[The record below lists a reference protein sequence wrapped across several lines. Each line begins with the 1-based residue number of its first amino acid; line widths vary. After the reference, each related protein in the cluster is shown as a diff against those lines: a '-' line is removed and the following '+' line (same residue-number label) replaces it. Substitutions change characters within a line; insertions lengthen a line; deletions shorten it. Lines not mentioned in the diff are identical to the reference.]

1 MIRVLLVEDS
11 ATMRHHLRESLAA
24 DPELEVVGE
33 ATDGAAAVDLV
44 GRLRPD
50 VVTMD
55 MMLPTMSG
63 LVATEHIMAEHPT
76 PILVVS
82 SADRQEL
89 FSTYNALAAGAV
101 DVLEK
106 PRGDASDADWGRRLC
121 SAVRLVSRIRV
132 ITHPRAR
139 LDGRSATAAAPPDKP
154 VDDSTPAQVV
164 AVGASTGGPGALTEL
179 LRALPTGFGPPVL
192 CVQHI
197 AASEPFAVAF
207 SDWLAGQTGRDV
219 SYARD
224 GTFVRSLGGR
234 VVLAP
239 PDRHLAI
246 RDGVLRLSDA
256 PPRHSCRP
264 SVDVLFESVAAE
276 YGAGGTGVLLTGMG
290 RDGADGLLRM
300 RARGAVT
307 FAQDEASCIVYG
319 MPREAALLGAAA
331 YILPPARIA
340 ARVAELQFGGGHA
353 YEGRAFE
360 GRAFGGRAFGGRA
373 SGGRASGGRR

>member
-1 MIRVLLVEDS
+1 MIRVLVVEDS
-11 ATMRHHLRESLAA
+11 ATMRHLLRQSLAA
-24 DPELEVVGE
+24 DPDLQVVGE
-33 ATDGAAAVDLV
+33 ALDGPQAVELC

-63 LVATEHIMAEHPT
+63 LVATEHIMADFPT

-106 PRGDASDADWGRRLC
+106 PRGDASDAGWGRRLC
-121 SAVRLVSRIRV
+121 AAVRLVSRIRV

-139 LDGRSATAAAPPDKP
+139 LDGRGITPPPPPTSNGSVAAR
-154 VDDSTPAQVV
+154 PAGTHPLPAEALTVV
-164 AVGASTGGPGALTEL
+164 AVGASTGGPGAITDL
-179 LRALPTGFGPPVL
+179 LRGLPPGFRPPVL

-207 SDWLAGQTGRDV
+207 SDWLADHAGRRV
-219 SYARD
+219 SYAQD
-224 GTFVRSLGGR
+224 GTLVSGLGGR

-239 PDRHLAI
+239 PDRHMYV
-246 RDGVLRLSDA
+246 RDGMVRLSNG

-264 SVDVLFESVAAE
+264 AVDVLFESLATE
-276 YGAGGTGVLLTGMG
+276 YGAAAAGCLLTGMG
-290 RDGADGLLRM
+290 RDGAEGLLRM
-300 RARGAVT
+300 RSRGATT
-307 FAQDEASCIVYG
+307 FAQDEASCVVYG

-340 ARVAELQFGGGHA
+340 GRLAELTATVGA
-353 YEGRAFE
+353 
-360 GRAFGGRAFGGRA
+360 
-373 SGGRASGGRR
+373 RR

>member
-11 ATMRHHLRESLAA
+11 ATMRNHLRESLAA
-24 DPELEVVGE
+24 DPELQVVGE
-33 ATDGAAAVDLV
+33 ATDGTDAVAMV
-44 GRLRPD
+44 ARLRPD

-82 SADRQEL
+82 SADRREL

-106 PRGDASDADWGRRLC
+106 PRGDASDEDWGRRLC
-121 SAVRLVSRIRV
+121 AAVRLVSRIRV

-139 LDGRSATAAAPPDKP
+139 LDGRGKSAAPMPASPAP
-154 VDDSTPAQVV
+154 VVPLPQESLHAV
-164 AVGASTGGPGALTEL
+164 ALGASTGGPGALTDL
-179 LRALPTGFGPPVL
+179 LRALPVGFRPPIL

-224 GTFVRSLGGR
+224 RTPLAALGGR

-239 PDRHLAI
+239 PDRHLLV
-246 RDGVLRLSDA
+246 REGMVRLSDA

-276 YGAGGTGVLLTGMG
+276 YGPSAAGCLLTGMG
-290 RDGADGLLRM
+290 RDGAEGLLMM
-300 RARGAVT
+300 RGRGAVT
-307 FAQDEASCIVYG
+307 FAQDEASCVVYG

-331 YILPPARIA
+331 YVLPPARIA
-340 ARVAELQFGGGHA
+340 ARLTELKPAGSP
-353 YEGRAFE
+353 R
-360 GRAFGGRAFGGRA
+360 
-373 SGGRASGGRR
+373 

>member
-1 MIRVLLVEDS
+1 MIRVLVVEDS
-11 ATMRHHLRESLAA
+11 ATMRHHLRESLKA
-24 DPELEVVGE
+24 DPELQVVGE
-33 ATDGAAAVDLV
+33 AVDGGEAVKLV

-63 LVATEHIMAEHPT
+63 LVATEQIMAEHPT

-89 FSTYNALAAGAV
+89 FTTYNALAAGAV

-106 PRGDASDADWGRRLC
+106 PRGDDSDADWGRRLC

-139 LDGRSATAAAPPDKP
+139 LDARTRPEASAPP
-154 VDDSTPAQVV
+154 PARPDPGGLQVV
-164 AVGASTGGPGALTEL
+164 GLGSSTGGPGALTEL
-179 LRALPTGFGPPVL
+179 LRALPQVFPTPVL

-207 SDWLAGQTGRDV
+207 SDWLAGQSGRDV
-219 SYARD
+219 RYARD
-224 GTFVRSLGGR
+224 GLPIHAITGQ

-239 PDRHLAI
+239 PDRHMYV
-246 RDGVLRLSDA
+246 RDHILRLSDA

-264 SVDVLFESVAAE
+264 SVDVLFESIAVE
-276 YGAGGTGVLLTGMG
+276 YGAAAAGCLLTGMG
-290 RDGADGLLRM
+290 RDGAEGLLKM
-300 RARGAVT
+300 RDHGAAT
-307 FAQDEASCIVYG
+307 FAQDEASCVVYG

-331 YILPPARIA
+331 HILPPGRMA
-340 ARVAELQFGGGHA
+340 ARLGEL
-353 YEGRAFE
+353 RPPT
-360 GRAFGGRAFGGRA
+360 
-373 SGGRASGGRR
+373 GGRR

>member
-1 MIRVLLVEDS
+1 MIRVLVVEDS
-11 ATMRHHLRESLAA
+11 STMRHHLRESLAA
-24 DPELEVVGE
+24 DPELQVVGE
-33 ATDGAAAVDLV
+33 ALDGGQAVEMV

-63 LVATEHIMAEHPT
+63 LVATEHIMAEFPT

-106 PRGDASDADWGRRLC
+106 PRGDDSDAGWGRRLC
-121 SAVRLVSRIRV
+121 SAVRMVSRIRV

-139 LDGRSATAAAPPDKP
+139 LDGRKRAEPTAGPPVPAPPE
-154 VDDSTPAQVV
+154 SALSVV
-164 AVGASTGGPGALTEL
+164 AVGASTGGPGAVTDL
-179 LRALPTGFGPPVL
+179 LRALPVDFRTPVL

-207 SDWLAGQTGRDV
+207 SDWLAGQTGRNV
-219 SYARD
+219 SYAAD
-224 GTFVRSLGGR
+224 GVPLRTMAGR
-234 VVLAP
+234 VLLAP
-239 PDRHLAI
+239 PDRHMLIADGLI
-246 RDGVLRLSDA
+246 RLNHA

-276 YGAGGTGVLLTGMG
+276 YGPSAAGCLLTGMG

-300 RARGAVT
+300 RSRGAVT
-307 FAQDEASCIVYG
+307 FAQDEASCVVYG
-319 MPREAALLGAAA
+319 MPREAALLGAAT
-331 YILPPARIA
+331 YVLSPPRIA
-340 ARVAELQFGGGHA
+340 ARLAELAPRVGVH
-353 YEGRAFE
+353 R
-360 GRAFGGRAFGGRA
+360 
-373 SGGRASGGRR
+373 

>member
-1 MIRVLLVEDS
+1 VIRVLLVEDS
-11 ATMRHHLRESLAA
+11 STMRHHLREALAQ
-24 DPELEVVGE
+24 DPDLQVVGE
-33 ATDGAAAVDLV
+33 ATDGGQAVELC

-55 MMLPTMSG
+55 MVLPTMSG
-63 LVATEHIMAEHPT
+63 LAATEHIMADFPT

-82 SADRQEL
+82 SADRREL

-106 PRGDASDADWGRRLC
+106 PRGDGSDAGWEQRLR

-139 LDGRSATAAAPPDKP
+139 LDARRRATAAGVPLPGLNGRAHQPLDRPA
-154 VDDSTPAQVV
+154 STPRVV
-164 AVGASTGGPGALTEL
+164 VVGASTGGPGALTDL
-179 LRALPTGFGPPVL
+179 LRALPAHFRTPVL

-207 SDWLAGQTGRDV
+207 SDWLGGQSGRAV

-224 GTFVRSLGGR
+224 GVPVEELAGH

-239 PDRHLAI
+239 PDRHLLV
-246 RDGVLRLSDA
+246 RGGVVRLDDG

-264 SVDVLFESVAAE
+264 AVDVLFESVAAE
-276 YGAGGTGVLLTGMG
+276 FGAASAGCVLTGMG
-290 RDGADGLLRM
+290 RDGAAGLLTLR
-300 RARGAVT
+300 RAGAVT
-307 FAQDEASCIVYG
+307 FAQDEASSVVYG

-331 YILPPARIA
+331 HILPPARIA
-340 ARVAELQFGGGHA
+340 ASLAEIVTAVDVPGT
-353 YEGRAFE
+353 R
-360 GRAFGGRAFGGRA
+360 
-373 SGGRASGGRR
+373 

>member
-11 ATMRHHLRESLAA
+11 PTMRHHLRESLTA
-24 DPELEVVGE
+24 DQDLHIVGE
-33 ATDGAAAVDLV
+33 AADGAEAVELV

-55 MMLPTMSG
+55 MVLPRMSG

-106 PRGDASDADWGRRLC
+106 PRGDDSDADWGRRLR

-139 LDGRSATAAAPPDKP
+139 LDGRRPE
-154 VDDSTPAQVV
+154 TPLAGTIARPGAGTLRVV
-164 AVGASTGGPGALTEL
+164 AIGASTGGPRALTDL
-179 LRALPTGFGPPVL
+179 LRTLPLGFRPPVL

-224 GTFVRSLGGR
+224 WTPVESVAGR

-239 PDRHLAI
+239 PDRHLQV
-246 RDGVLRLSDA
+246 RDGVLRLSDT

-264 SVDVLFESVAAE
+264 SVDTLFESVAAE
-276 YGAGGTGVLLTGMG
+276 YGPAAAGCLLTGMG
-290 RDGADGLLRM
+290 RDGAEGLLRM
-300 RARGAVT
+300 RASGAVT
-307 FAQDEASCIVYG
+307 FAQDEASCVVYG
-319 MPREAALLGAAA
+319 MPREAAMLGAAA
-331 YILPPARIA
+331 YVLPPAGMA
-340 ARVAELQFGGGHA
+340 ARLADLQPAG
-353 YEGRAFE
+353 
-360 GRAFGGRAFGGRA
+360 
-373 SGGRASGGRR
+373 SRR

>member
-1 MIRVLLVEDS
+1 MIRVLVVEDS

-24 DPELEVVGE
+24 DPELVVVGE
-33 ATDGAAAVDLV
+33 AVDGGQAVELC

-55 MMLPTMSG
+55 MMLPVMSG
-63 LVATEHIMAEHPT
+63 LAATEHIMADFPT

-89 FSTYNALAAGAV
+89 FTTYNALAAGAV

-106 PRGDASDADWGRRLC
+106 PRGDDSDAGWGRRLC
-121 SAVRLVSRIRV
+121 AAVRLVSRIRV

-139 LDGRSATAAAPPDKP
+139 LVRPVEVPVAPPA
-154 VDDSTPAQVV
+154 PAGADGGMQVV
-164 AVGASTGGPGALTEL
+164 TLGASTGGPGALTEL
-179 LRALPTGFGPPVL
+179 LRALPAGFRTPVL

-207 SDWLAGQTGRDV
+207 SDWLADQTGRSV
-219 SYARD
+219 SYAVD
-224 GTFVRSLGGR
+224 GTMVQALHGR

-239 PDRHLAI
+239 PDRHI
-246 RDGVLRLSDA
+246 VVRDGMLRLSND

-264 SVDVLFESVAAE
+264 AVDMLFESVADE
-276 YGAGGTGVLLTGMG
+276 YGPAAAGCLLTGMG
-290 RDGADGLLRM
+290 RDGAEGLLRM

-307 FAQDEASCIVYG
+307 FAQDEASCVVYG
-319 MPREAALLGAAA
+319 MPREAALIGAAA
-331 YILPPARIA
+331 YVLPPARIA
-340 ARVAELQFGGGHA
+340 ARLVELVSTAGA
-353 YEGRAFE
+353 
-360 GRAFGGRAFGGRA
+360 
-373 SGGRASGGRR
+373 RR

>member
-24 DPELEVVGE
+24 DPDLEVVGE
-33 ATDGAAAVDLV
+33 ATDGGAAVELV

-139 LDGRSATAAAPPDKP
+139 LDGRSATPAAPPPLPADGA
-154 VDDSTPAQVV
+154 PAQLV

-179 LRALPTGFGPPVL
+179 LRALPPGFGPPVL

-207 SDWLAGQTGRDV
+207 SDWLAGQTGRNVTYAKDG
-219 SYARD
+219 SY
-224 GTFVRSLGGR
+224 VRSLRGQ
-234 VVLAP
+234 VLLAP
-239 PDRHLAI
+239 PDRHLAV

-276 YGAGGTGVLLTGMG
+276 YGPGAAGVLLTGMG

-307 FAQDEASCIVYG
+307 FAQDEASCVVYG

-331 YILPPARIA
+331 YILPPAKIA
-340 ARVAELQFGGGHA
+340 ARVAELQFA
-353 YEGRAFE
+353 
-360 GRAFGGRAFGGRA
+360 
-373 SGGRASGGRR
+373 GGRR

>member
-1 MIRVLLVEDS
+1 MIRVLVVEDS
-11 ATMRHHLRESLAA
+11 ATMRHALREALAA
-24 DPELEVVGE
+24 DPELQVVGE
-33 ATDGAAAVDLV
+33 AFDGGQAVELV

-63 LVATEHIMAEHPT
+63 LVATEHIMAEFPT

-82 SADRQEL
+82 SADRREL

-106 PRGDASDADWGRRLC
+106 PRGDASDADWAKRLC
-121 SAVRLVSRIRV
+121 SSVRLVSRIRV

-139 LDGRSATAAAPPDKP
+139 LSRPAAVAAPTAA
-154 VDDSTPAQVV
+154 PAEDPALRLV
-164 AVGASTGGPGALTEL
+164 ALGASTGGPGALTEL
-179 LRALPTGFGPPVL
+179 LRALPPTFRTPIL

-207 SDWLAGQTGRDV
+207 SDWLADQTGRAV
-219 SYARD
+219 SYAAE
-224 GTFVRSLGGR
+224 GMPVSSLGTR

-239 PDRHLAI
+239 PDRHVYV
-246 RDGVLRLSDA
+246 RDGVVRLSDG

-264 SVDVLFESVAAE
+264 AVDVLFESVAAE
-276 YGAGGTGVLLTGMG
+276 YGPAAAGCLLTGMG

-300 RARGAVT
+300 RARGAIT
-307 FAQDEASCIVYG
+307 FAQDEASCVVYG

-331 YILPPARIA
+331 YVLRPARIA
-340 ARVAELQFGGGHA
+340 ARLAELVAAGGA
-353 YEGRAFE
+353 
-360 GRAFGGRAFGGRA
+360 
-373 SGGRASGGRR
+373 RR

>member
-11 ATMRHHLRESLAA
+11 PTMRHHLRESLAA
-24 DPELEVVGE
+24 DPELQVVGE
-33 ATDGAAAVDLV
+33 AADGAQAVDLV
-44 GRLRPD
+44 RRLRPD

-63 LVATEHIMAEHPT
+63 MVATEHIMAEHPT

-89 FSTYNALAAGAV
+89 FTTYNALAAGAV

-106 PRGDASDADWGRRLC
+106 PRGDASDADWGLRLR

-139 LDGRSATAAAPPDKP
+139 LDGRGRPPASAEP
-154 VDDSTPAQVV
+154 VAEPRVGDLLRVIAL
-164 AVGASTGGPGALTEL
+164 GASTGGPGALTEL
-179 LRALPTGFGPPVL
+179 LRALPAVFHPPVL

-219 SYARD
+219 SYARE
-224 GTFVRSLGGR
+224 GTPVGALGGR
-234 VVLAP
+234 VILAP
-239 PDRHLAI
+239 PDRHLTV

-264 SVDVLFESVAAE
+264 SVDVLFESIAAE
-276 YGAGGTGVLLTGMG
+276 FGPSAAGCLLTGMG
-290 RDGADGLLRM
+290 RDGAEGLLRM
-300 RARGAVT
+300 RGRGAIT
-307 FAQDEASCIVYG
+307 FAQDEASCVVYG
-319 MPREAALLGAAA
+319 MPREAALLDAAA
-331 YILPPARIA
+331 YVLPPARIA
-340 ARVAELQFGGGHA
+340 ARLVEMQPAGSQ
-353 YEGRAFE
+353 R
-360 GRAFGGRAFGGRA
+360 
-373 SGGRASGGRR
+373 